1 MQTSTKMSR
10 CERQYRADEASWSGR
25 TSPWRSPL
33 ETQPFFAFGGID
45 WGTQT
50 HEACLLDAAGKR
62 HGHRFP
68 HSAAGLAAL
77 VSWLT
82 EALPVDTLAVA
93 IEVPHGPV
101 VEALQS
107 TGIAVFAINPK
118 QLDRFRD
125 RHTVA
130 GAKDDRLDAFVLAD
144 ALRTDLPKFTHLLP
158 PDPFTCE
165 LREVSRTYQDLTDD
179 LRVQANRLWQQL
191 TSFAPHFL
199 DLCGGADEP
208 WFWDFCE
215 RALVDQQRPDR
226 RWLRPLLERHH
237 KRAVSVDDLVAALR
251 TPLLLGPSASAARF
265 RIGTLLPLL
274 RVIDSGRKAARRR
287 LRQLLQLAGRTAQI
301 IDSHKG
307 IDLVITATL
316 LAEAPHAIATAD
328 LHALRTLAG
337 VAPVTRRSGKSCFVV
352 MRRSCNPRLR
362 NAVRNWALTA
372 MTWDP
377 HGSIL
382 YRNARARGHT
392 HEHALRCVADRLLAS
407 LVATLR
413 DDSLYDPAR
422 FNADRSRPLP

>member
-10 CERQYRADEASWSGR
+10 CERQYRADEALRFGR
-25 TSPWRSPL
+25 TSPRRSLL
-33 ETQPFFAFGGID
+33 ETHSFLAFGGID

-50 HEACLLDAAGKR
+50 HEACLLDANGKR
-62 HGHRFP
+62 HGRRFP
-68 HSAAGLAAL
+68 HSALGLAAL

-82 EALPVDTLAVA
+82 EALPVDTLAVS
-93 IEVPHGPV
+93 IELPHGPV
-101 VEALQS
+101 VEALQAA
-107 TGIAVFAINPK
+107 GIAVFAINPK

-144 ALRTDLPKFTHLLP
+144 ALRTDLPKFTHLPP

-165 LREVSRTYQDLTDD
+165 LREVSRAYDDLTDD

-191 TSFAPHFL
+191 TFFAPHLL
-199 DLCGGADEP
+199 DFCGGADEP
-208 WFWDFCE
+208 WFWEFCE
-215 RALVDQQRPDR
+215 RALVAQQRPDR

-237 KRAVSVDDLVAALR
+237 KRAVSADDLLAALR
-251 TPLLLGPSASAARF
+251 TPLLLGPSATAARF

-274 RVIDSGRKAARRR
+274 RVIATGRQAARRR
-287 LRQLLQLAGRTAQI
+287 LRQLLRAAGRTAQI

-307 IDLVITATL
+307 VDLIITATL

-328 LHALRTLAG
+328 LAALRTLAG
-337 VAPVTRRSGKSCFVV
+337 TAPVTRRSGKSCFVV

-362 NAVRNWALTA
+362 NAVRNWAFSA
-372 MTWDP
+372 MTWNP
-377 HGSIL
+377 HGSHL
-382 YRNARARGHT
+382 YHAARARGLP
-392 HEHALRCVADRLLAS
+392 HERALRCGADRLLAS

-422 FNADRSRPLP
+422 FNRDRSSPVP